1 MYLLIDVRTSSLR
14 DMQTIAYAE
23 YWASLWSALA
33 PHDQVTFL
41 GYEGDE
47 ILSRDAIF
55 LPRKKSFFTPSLTSH
70 DHGPSR
76 IVSFSRFPTLDE
88 RVPTVLFLDHIIPFL
103 YPDEGRSW
111 IERQHESYLLKK
123 HLKHVQK
130 IIVSDERLS
139 EHMRETYRLREDR
152 IMLLPPLVNSSIE
165 RDISREQET
174 LERPKRPYIIV
185 EWSEGDEWRPYELLA
200 LFARYIHDRHGILE
214 LRILGNTGNHLWH
227 LVSMIRSLDL
237 MEHVKVMGVPTRKE
251 RELLYRNA
259 HSWIDIGHESSTLYS
274 LSLALGTGLSLI
286 LSDIPLHRGY
296 SATYIHPNHM
306 EELPDILIEE
316 EKKILPISQKNA
328 NTELMKE
335 YRRIIIGETTL

>member
-1 MYLLIDVRTSSLR
+1 MHLLIDVRTSSLR

-33 PHDQVTFL
+33 PHDQITFL

-70 DHGPSR
+70 EHGPSR

-139 EHMRETYRLREDR
+139 EHMRESYHVREDR
-152 IMLLPPLVNSSIE
+152 IMLLPPLVNPSIE
-165 RDISREQET
+165 TTISREQET

-185 EWSEGDEWRPYELLA
+185 E
-200 LFARYIHDRHGILE
+200 
-214 LRILGNTGNHLWH
+214 
-227 LVSMIRSLDL
+227 
-237 MEHVKVMGVPTRKE
+237 
-251 RELLYRNA
+251 
-259 HSWIDIGHESSTLYS
+259 
-274 LSLALGTGLSLI
+274 
-286 LSDIPLHRGY
+286 
-296 SATYIHPNHM
+296 
-306 EELPDILIEE
+306 
-316 EKKILPISQKNA
+316 
-328 NTELMKE
+328 
-335 YRRIIIGETTL
+335 